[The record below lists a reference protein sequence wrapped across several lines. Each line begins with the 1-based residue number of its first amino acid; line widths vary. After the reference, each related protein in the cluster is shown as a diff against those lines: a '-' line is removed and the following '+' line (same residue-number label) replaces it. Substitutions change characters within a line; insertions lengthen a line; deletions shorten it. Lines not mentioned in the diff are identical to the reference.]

1 MALITITFPN
11 PINTSVQANRNAT
24 ATDPKGADIAYF
36 TSITELGSF
45 NTATDLVEI
54 GPITSIN
61 RGTNTIT
68 VFYSSTSNV
77 PSSGDFIMFAK
88 NRIVNA
94 GSVLGY
100 YAKLR
105 VKNNSTK
112 RAELYSLSVDVT
124 ESSK

>member
-1 MALITITFPN
+1 MALITITFSN

-24 ATDPKGADIAYF
+24 TAEPKGADIAYF
-36 TSITELGSF
+36 TPTTNVGGF
-45 NTATDLVEI
+45 DTATGLVEI

-68 VFYSSTSNV
+68 VFYSSSSNV